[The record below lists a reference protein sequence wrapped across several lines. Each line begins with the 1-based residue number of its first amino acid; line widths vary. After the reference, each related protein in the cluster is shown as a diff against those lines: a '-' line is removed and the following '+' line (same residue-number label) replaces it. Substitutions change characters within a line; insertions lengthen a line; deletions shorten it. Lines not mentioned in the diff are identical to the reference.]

1 MRAYYS
7 PISAV
12 LLPGVAVFGPALRAK
27 SANSAAFEP
36 PLGCCSAE
44 GLHVISCCKEP
55 PGFDTPT
62 DDMADEEYG
71 TPALDKNLLAGRAL
85 AVH

>member
-1 MRAYYS
+1 M
-7 PISAV
+7 V
-12 LLPGVAVFGPALRAK
+12 V
-27 SANSAAFEP
+27 
-36 PLGCCSAE
+36 LGCCSAE

-62 DDMADEEYG
+62 DDMADGEYG